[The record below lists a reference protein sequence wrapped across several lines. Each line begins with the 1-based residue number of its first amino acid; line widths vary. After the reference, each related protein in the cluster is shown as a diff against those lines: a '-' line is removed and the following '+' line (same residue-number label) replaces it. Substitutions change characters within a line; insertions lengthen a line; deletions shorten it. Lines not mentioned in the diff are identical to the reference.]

1 MSLDI
6 VRIEELAP
14 CHLEALSKLFADIV
28 ASGDEAVFHP
38 HPLTA
43 TEAARLCHNQ
53 TLDCYFVT
61 MSGGAAVA
69 YGILRGWEEGY
80 KEPSLGVAI
89 HPRRHRQGLGRQMSD
104 FLIDVARRRGAA
116 SLRLTVYS
124 DNEAAVGLYKK
135 LGFSLTRHSEG
146 KLLGRLDLL
155 GSSAY
160 VQLSVGV
167 CADMLL
173 GWAGG
178 ADLLVMTIRAMHA
191 TEPANR
197 ILLLVP
203 GNALAEPKFTWKS
216 FRFAIKDA
224 VKALIGRPRMKHSPE
239 ITQSFAVSELIGR
252 LRAHVPTLEV
262 RHSAGLDEGLAQ
274 AAAELH
280 LDAVYLTMRL
290 PSPRPDCALIGYVPD
305 YQHRHLPHLFSFK
318 ELALRDE
325 VSGRLISA
333 SDAMVMN
340 ARAAAKDMRRFAAGP
355 LPLLYALPFAPSLNP
370 EWLRDRPELLTAYA
384 ITGPYFIVCNQFWVH
399 KDHLTAMRAM
409 AEVAKIHPD
418 VVLIC
423 TGSTTDYRD
432 PTYFRKLEAEA
443 AKLDLGARLRFL
455 GHIPKRDQIE
465 LLKCAVALVQ
475 PTLFEGGP
483 GGGSTYEAVALG
495 QRVLLSDLPVNRE
508 ADSGDIRFFPRGDH
522 IALAALMSDALDDA
536 PSPIKPTEM
545 IAMSEASLRRYGEG
559 VWASIR
565 GAVASRNNR
574 QT

>member
-1 MSLDI
+1 MADHSPQPDGSL
-6 VRIEELAP
+6 
-14 CHLEALSKLFADIV
+14 
-28 ASGDEAVFHP
+28 SG
-38 HPLTA
+38 
-43 TEAARLCHNQ
+43 
-53 TLDCYFVT
+53 
-61 MSGGAAVA
+61 
-69 YGILRGWEEGY
+69 LR
-80 KEPSLGVAI
+80 
-89 HPRRHRQGLGRQMSD
+89 
-104 FLIDVARRRGAA
+104 
-116 SLRLTVYS
+116 
-124 DNEAAVGLYKK
+124 
-135 LGFSLTRHSEG
+135 
-146 KLLGRLDLL
+146 
-155 GSSAY
+155 
-160 VQLSVGV
+160 VGV
-167 CADMLL
+167 CADMLI

-191 TEPANR
+191 AEPANR
-197 ILLLVP
+197 IFLLVP
-203 GNALAEPKFTWKS
+203 GTAPAEPRFTWKG

-239 ITQSFAVSELIGR
+239 IAQSFAASELIGR

-262 RHSAGLDEGLAQ
+262 RHSAGLDEELAQ

-290 PSPRPDCALIGYVPD
+290 PCPRPACALVGYVPD
-305 YQHRHLPHLFSFK
+305 YQHRHLPHLFSAK
-318 ELALRDE
+318 ELALRDA

-340 ARAAAKDMRRFAAGP
+340 ARTAAKDMRRFAVGP

-370 EWLRDRPELLTAYA
+370 EWLCDRPELLAAYA

-409 AEVAKIHPD
+409 AEVAKARPD

-443 AKLDLGARLRFL
+443 VKLDLGSRLRFL

-465 LLKCAVALVQ
+465 LLKHAVALVQ

-495 QRVLLSDLPVNRE
+495 QRVLLSDIPVNQE
-508 ADSGDIRFFPRGDH
+508 ADDGDIRFFPKGDH
-522 IALAALMSDALDDA
+522 LSLAALMSGTLNEA
-536 PSPIKPTEM
+536 PGPIKPAEM
-545 IAMSEASLRRYGEG
+545 IAKSESRLRRYGEG

-565 GAVASRNNR
+565 GSMASRKNR
-574 QT
+574 